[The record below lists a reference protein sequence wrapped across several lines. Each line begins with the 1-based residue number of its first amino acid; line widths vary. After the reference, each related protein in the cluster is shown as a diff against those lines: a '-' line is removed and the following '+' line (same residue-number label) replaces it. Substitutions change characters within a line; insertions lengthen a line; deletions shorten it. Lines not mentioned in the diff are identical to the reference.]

1 MDPAESALEPLLPV
15 LLLELADDFVLAELE
30 GVELVPPWALETLP
44 TEEVELVEAVELV
57 APGEPAEP

>member
-1 MDPAESALEPLLPV
+1 V
-15 LLLELADDFVLAELE
+15 LLLELADELVLAELA